1 MSSDERIRVLNM
13 VAAGTISPGEAD
25 EVLAALDA
33 PPPTAEPAFAGATLP
48 PVVRGRAPKES
59 KRTLVIDI
67 SEGEKSLCVRIP
79 LGLEQE
85 QSELLLRPANGYLE
99 RYDIHLKELLGHAP
113 DFPSGSTL
121 LNMSE
126 DELSI
131 EINIE

>member
-1 MSSDERIRVLNM
+1 MSTDERMRVLNM

-25 EVLAALDA
+25 EVLAALEPPPPAEPALAGA
-33 PPPTAEPAFAGATLP
+33 PPPAF
-48 PVVRGRAPKES
+48 VRGRGSKES
-59 KRTLVIDI
+59 KRTLVVDI

-79 LGLEQE
+79 LGLDQE

-131 EINIE
+131 EINVE